1 MPCTYEDR
9 LEIIAAYVRHQLPE
23 QAQESFEEHYLGCDE
38 CGRDLLLME
47 KTALVMKRHGGL
59 IFQRRHRTPA
69 FLRNFLHRK
78 THDSIGA
85 LAVHWLRAHG
95 PALAG
100 YAVLVLILGAGYFWL
115 DRYQHTADNE
125 SSGQYDEAGTA
136 GPSFS
141 AGQTPAYLRQPEW
154 PASSVAGVSDPA
166 LAQMWEEARQAYE
179 KQQYQQALPLLALLV
194 QALPDQSRLLL
205 FQGVSLLRIGKPEA
219 ARAVLQDLVQRQPD
233 DSAAQW
239 FLAESCLEHDPDQ
252 AQLLYE
258 QLAARGDSLYR
269 AAARQRIHRH

>member
-9 LEIIAAYVRHQLPE
+9 LEIIAAYVRHQLPK

-47 KTALVMKRHGGL
+47 KTALVMKRHGDL
-59 IFQRRHRTPA
+59 IFQRRQRTPA

-85 LAVHWLRAHG
+85 LAVQWLRAHG

-115 DRYQHTADNE
+115 DRYQHTAGDE
-125 SSGQYDEAGTA
+125 SPRHYDEAGTA
-136 GPSFS
+136 GPSLS
-141 AGQTPAYLRQPEW
+141 AGETPAYLRQPKW
-154 PASSVAGVSDPA
+154 PASSVAGVTDPA

-179 KQQYQQALPLLALLV
+179 KQQYQRALPLLAALV
-194 QALPDQSRLLL
+194 QALPDQPRLLL

-239 FLAESCLEHDPDQ
+239 FLAESCLEYDPDQ

-269 AAARQRIHRH
+269 AAARQRSHRQ

>member
-38 CGRDLLLME
+38 CSHDLLLLE
-47 KTALVMKRHGGL
+47 KTALVMQRHGDL

-69 FLRNFLHRK
+69 ILRNFLHRK

-100 YAVLVLILGAGYFWL
+100 YAVLVLVLGAGYFWL
-115 DRYQHTADNE
+115 DRYQHTAGDE
-125 SSGQYDEAGTA
+125 SPGHYDEAGTA

-141 AGQTPAYLRQPEW
+141 AGETPADLRQPQW
-154 PASSVAGVSDPA
+154 PASSVAGVADPA
-166 LAQMWEEARQAYE
+166 LVEIWEKARAAYE
-179 KQQYQQALPLLALLV
+179 QQQYEQALPLLEQLA
-194 QALPDQSRLLL
+194 QALPDQPRLLL
-205 FQGVSLLRIGKPEA
+205 FQGVSLLRIGKLEA
-219 ARAVLQDLVQRQPD
+219 ARAVLQDLVERQPD

-239 FLAESCLEHDPDQ
+239 FLAEACLAHDPDQ

-269 AAARQRIHRH
+269 AAARQRIIRH